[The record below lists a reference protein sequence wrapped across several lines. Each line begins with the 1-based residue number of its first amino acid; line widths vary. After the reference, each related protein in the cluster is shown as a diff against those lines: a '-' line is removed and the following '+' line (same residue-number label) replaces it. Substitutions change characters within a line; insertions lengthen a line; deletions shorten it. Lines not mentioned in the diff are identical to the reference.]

1 MSKRVTIKDIAF
13 AAGITP
19 QAVSR
24 ALRGENDIS
33 DATKRKVR
41 EIAEKLN
48 YI

>member
-24 ALRGENDIS
+24 ALS
-33 DATKRKVR
+33 KVVNLLMVNKK
-41 EIAEKLN
+41 IK
-48 YI
+48 